1 MLFSPASISFL
12 WENTIKTSQIY
23 INSDMLFKYKSREN
37 YEIER
42 VIRAYYK
49 ILLDL
54 GNRQGKLKFSVC
66 HTVLI
71 CFV

>member
-1 MLFSPASISFL
+1 
-12 WENTIKTSQIY
+12 
-23 INSDMLFKYKSREN
+23 MLFKYKSREN